1 MLKKIPLFKIYEDE
15 EDVNA
20 VTQVIKRGSN
30 WTNGVE
36 VQEFEKRI
44 AEYIGSKYALT
55 FNSGTSVIHALLLAE
70 GIGHGDEVIVPSFTF
85 IATANSALF
94 VNSKPVFSDIEEK
107 TCGLDPEDIKEKI
120 TPKCKAIMPIHYAG
134 CPCLIKE
141 IKEIAEDHNLLLF
154 EDAAESFGAKLS
166 GKMTGTFGDAGI
178 LSFCQNK
185 VITTG
190 EGGALVT
197 DSRELYEK
205 MKLIRSHG
213 RFETGDY
220 FSSAENME
228 YVSLGYNFRLSSLS
242 AALGISQLKKVDKI
256 ISMRR
261 KNAAYMNEKLS
272 HLNGVTIPNLG
283 DEFYHV
289 YQLYSIRVD
298 ENIRDNLINHLVEN
312 GISSKI
318 YFSPTHLTSFYKKT
332 FGYTNGQLPVTEKVS
347 RETLTLPMFP
357 ELSKLEMDYIV
368 ETISNYIEDE
378 K

>member
-1 MLKKIPLFKIYEDE
+1 MAWNIPLFKIYSDENDIRYVTNVLKRSSYWTSGPEIRGFEDK
-15 EDVNA
+15 
-20 VTQVIKRGSN
+20 IS
-30 WTNGVE
+30 
-36 VQEFEKRI
+36 
-44 AEYIGSKYALT
+44 EYVGTKYAIT
-55 FNSGTSVIHALLLAE
+55 FNSGTSATHALLLAY
-70 GIGHGDEVIVPSFTF
+70 GIKEGDEVIVPSFSF
-85 IATANSALF
+85 ISTANAPLF
-94 VNSKPVFSDIEEK
+94 VGAKPVFADIEEK
-107 TCGLDPEDIKEKI
+107 TSGLDPEDLKEKI

-134 CPCLIKE
+134 CPCLIEE

-197 DSRELYEK
+197 DSGELYEK
-205 MKLIRSHG
+205 LKLIRSHG
-213 RFETGDY
+213 RLETGDY

-242 AALGISQLKKVDKI
+242 AALGISQLKKAGEI

-261 KNAAYMNEKLS
+261 KNSAYMNEKLS
-272 HLNGVTIPNLG
+272 HLNGVTIPDLG

-289 YQLYSIRVD
+289 YQLYSIRVN
-298 ENIRDNLINHLVEN
+298 ENIRDSLINHLVEN

-318 YFSPTHLTSFYKKT
+318 YFSPIHLTSFYKKT
-332 FGYTNGQLPVTEKVS
+332 FGYTNGQLPVTENVS

-357 ELSKLEMDYIV
+357 ELSKSEMDYIV
-368 ETISNYIEDE
+368 ETISNYIED
-378 K
+378 KI